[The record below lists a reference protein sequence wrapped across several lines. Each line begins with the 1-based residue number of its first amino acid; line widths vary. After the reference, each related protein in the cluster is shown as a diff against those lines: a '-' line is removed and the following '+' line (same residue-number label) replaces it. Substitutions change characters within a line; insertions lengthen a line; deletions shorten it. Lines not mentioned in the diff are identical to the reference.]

1 MIEVGIGIAQTDI
14 TPAESVWLNGYG
26 NREQKSEGVY
36 QALSAGAIYLRGEAD
51 EAMILTA
58 DHIGYGPSYAS
69 EAKLNISQATGLLP
83 RQIILTATHTHCA
96 PFFTPWNMPGEIEVG
111 YATFLHQRL
120 VEVAVA
126 AKGRCVRG
134 DVSFSRGTSTFGVN
148 RRLPD
153 GQGGILFA
161 PCPDGP
167 VDRDLDTLWFH
178 DRQGQPLGSLT
189 VYGCHPTSLGGYM
202 IGGDYPGFL
211 CRRLESEKGA
221 PAFFATGCAGDIRPW
236 FNPGESGFAR
246 PTLDEL
252 EAASNVMAS
261 EVLQSQSQAR
271 PVDSAA
277 LRADTAF
284 HLLPY
289 TELPK
294 REAVEQEA
302 EETTDRRRRDWAR
315 QVILPLLDSGDLPC
329 ACPQEIQVLQLDG
342 DLRLVFMGGEILTEI
357 GLHIKTSLEPA
368 TTVTVGYANG
378 LIGYVPGKK
387 TYPLGGYEV
396 ASSYHLFLR
405 PAPFTEEAEDL
416 VVGKAVDLA
425 SGLSQK

>member
-36 QALSAGAIYLRGEAD
+36 QALRAGAIYLRGEAD

-96 PFFTPWNMPGEIEVG
+96 PFFSPWIMPGEIGVG
-111 YATFLHQRL
+111 YAAFLHRRL

-211 CRRLESEKGA
+211 CRQLESEKGA

-387 TYPLGGYEV
+387 TYALGGYEV

-425 SGLSQK
+425 GVLSQK